1 MADLIGKEKTGT
13 IFQGL
18 SKFFRDKDPYTSPDE
33 VERLDT
39 EIIRTHDKDEYER
52 VKLQKQQLH
61 HIKSQWGK
69 INNVVSQK
77 MMNYESYRMIS
88 YYDYEM
94 MSNSDIIGRVLEL
107 YAEEACTL
115 NDKGQVLN
123 IYSSNKK
130 VQRELHNLFYNKMNI
145 HANIY
150 SAFYT
155 LVKLGDMF
163 WHLNLDDEKG
173 VVGIRELPALEIER
187 IEADYMSKFYAG
199 SSKSDETVFRWKG
212 ESMVTFKQW
221 QVAHARL
228 LLDQTTYPYGSS
240 VLKKVR
246 KLYQD
251 IALAID
257 SSLSEHLIRSV
268 DRLIFKIDVGALSN
282 EQEIKQYLHDVMSR
296 MKRKKVVDKRTGQVN
311 LKQNYLSVDDD
322 YFIPVR
328 GNNDASSITK
338 LEGTSE
344 VKTGLIEFLEKRFVS
359 ALGVPKSFLDFLETT
374 GDGKNLANQDI
385 RFSRTVGRIQQA
397 MIACLNEIA
406 ITHLYILGL
415 EDETDNFTLSFN
427 SPSIQAEVMRID
439 LVSSKIAAF
448 RDATSIDNGVAAM
461 SFARAKKEIL
471 GMTNDEIMED
481 LRQQRID
488 RAVSAELQNSSMII
502 TNTGIFDGVDAIY
515 ANPAVDK
522 DAIGLENN
530 ENEDGATGGI
540 GGGGGGGMGSLD
552 MGGDT
557 DMGDEDLEGGDLG
570 DDSEQNTDL
579 GADAGGGDEGTDTGD
594 IELGEGFNLEKYIEK
609 LINEKI

>member
-1 MADLIGKEKTGT
+1 MEDIGKKKTGT
-13 IFQGL
+13 VFQGL
-18 SKFFRDKDPYTSPDE
+18 SKFYKSKDSYASQDVE
-33 VERLDT
+33 VLDT
-39 EIIRTHDKDEYER
+39 QILKTQDKDEYER

-107 YAEEACTL
+107 YAEEACTP
-115 NDKGQVLN
+115 NAKGKVLN
-123 IYSSNKK
+123 IYSSNKR
-130 VQRELHNLFYNKMNI
+130 VARELHNLFYNKMNI
-145 HANIY
+145 NQNLY
-150 SAFYT
+150 MAFYT

-173 VVGIRELPALEIER
+173 VVGIRQLPALEIER
-187 IEADYMSKFYAG
+187 VEGDYMSKFYG
-199 SSKSDETVFRWKG
+199 GNTKRDDTVFRWRG
-212 ESMVTFKQW
+212 EQTVTFKKW

-228 LLDQTTYPYGSS
+228 LLDETTYPYGSS

-268 DRLIFKIDVGALSN
+268 DRLIFKIDVGGLTN
-282 EQEIKQYLHDVMSR
+282 EEEIKQYLHDVMSR
-296 MKRKKVVDKRTGQVN
+296 MKRKKVVDPRTGQVN
-311 LKQNYLSVDDD
+311 LKQNYLAVDDD

-328 GNNDASSITK
+328 GAQDASSINK

-359 ALGVPKSFLDFLETT
+359 ALGVPKSLLDFGETV
-374 GDGKNLANQDI
+374 GDGKNLANLDV
-385 RFSRTVGRIQQA
+385 RFGRTVGRIQQA
-397 MIACLNEIA
+397 MINCLNEIA
-406 ITHLYILGL
+406 ATHLYILGL
-415 EDETDNFTLSFN
+415 EEHTDNFTLSLN
-427 SPSIQAEVMRID
+427 NPSNQTEVMRVD
-439 LVSSKIAAF
+439 LLQAKIGLF

-461 SFARAKKEIL
+461 SFARAKREIL
-471 GMTNDEIMED
+471 NMTDNEIMED
-481 LRQQRID
+481 IRQQRID
-488 RAVSAELQNSSMII
+488 RAVNAELQNTSMII
-502 TNTGIFDGVDAIY
+502 TNTGIFDEVDAIY
-515 ANPAVDK
+515 ANPSVNK

-530 ENEDGATGGI
+530 TTEDGAMGS

-552 MGGDT
+552 MGGEGDIGGE
-557 DMGDEDLEGGDLG
+557 DIGDESEDGG
-570 DDSEQNTDL
+570 EQNTD
-579 GADAGGGDEGTDTGD
+579 ENVEDTAPEGD

-609 LINEKI
+609 LINEQI